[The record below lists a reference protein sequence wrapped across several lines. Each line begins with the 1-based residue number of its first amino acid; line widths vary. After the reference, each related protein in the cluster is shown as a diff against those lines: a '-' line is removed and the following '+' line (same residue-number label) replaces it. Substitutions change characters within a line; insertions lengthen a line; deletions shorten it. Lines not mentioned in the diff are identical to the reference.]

1 MARHHFTLAAL
12 ATSAVPGLE
21 LAAAQ
26 PFSGGGT
33 GAFDAALLTSAT
45 GDHLVVRV
53 PLGPTAARTAA
64 AEARALAALTPG
76 TRHRLPFEA
85 PALRGMLPGANGLPA
100 AFVTTYVPGQRV
112 RPANVRPGGSFA
124 ASLGAAIAAVH
135 GLPTAVVLDAG
146 LPVASAAEA
155 RAAVGTLVD
164 RAEATARV
172 PALLL
177 DRWRSA
183 LGDAAL
189 WRFQPTVTHGA
200 LAAEALLSTS
210 RGTPSEALAG
220 VLHWA
225 DLAVGD
231 PARDLAWALSLGD
244 AAETV
249 LAGYAAG
256 RRGRVDT
263 DLHRRALLH
272 AELEVVRW
280 LLHGVDER
288 RQDVVADA
296 DGLLRNLLHA
306 VEQRTAASLAHRA
319 APVLSVG
326 EVERMLDDQRDLV
339 LAHTGPVRTAQA
351 STAPLTTLDH
361 RSRSSRSE

>member
-12 ATSAVPGLE
+12 ATSALPGLE
-21 LAAAQ
+21 VAAAQ

-33 GAFDAALLTSAT
+33 GAFDAALITSAT
-45 GDHLVVRV
+45 GEHLVVRV
-53 PLGPTAARTAA
+53 PLSPAAAKTAAG
-64 AEARALAALTPG
+64 EARALSALTPG
-76 TRHRLPFEA
+76 ARHRLPFDA
-85 PALRGMLPGANGLPA
+85 PVVRGLLPGANGLPA

-112 RPANVRPGGSFA
+112 RPGNVRPGGGFA

-135 GLPTAVVLDAG
+135 GLPTGVVVDAG
-146 LPVASAAEA
+146 LSISSAAEV
-155 RAAVGTLVD
+155 RAAVAGLVGRAAGTG
-164 RAEATARV
+164 RV
-172 PALLL
+172 PGLLIE
-177 DRWRSA
+177 RWRSA
-183 LGDAAL
+183 LDDAAL

-210 RGTPSEALAG
+210 RGTPAEALAG

-231 PARDLAWALSLGD
+231 PARDLAWALSLD
-244 AAETV
+244 EAAETV
-249 LAGYAAG
+249 LTGYAAA
-256 RRGRVDT
+256 RRGGVDT

-272 AELEVVRW
+272 AELELARW
-280 LLHGVDER
+280 LLHGVDAR
-288 RQDVVADA
+288 RRDVVDDA
-296 DGLLRNLLHA
+296 GALLQNLVRA
-306 VEQRTAASLAHRA
+306 VEQRTAASLAHRT

-339 LAHTGPVRTAQA
+339 LAHTGPVRTAQP
-351 STAPLTTLDH
+351 STVPLTTDDH